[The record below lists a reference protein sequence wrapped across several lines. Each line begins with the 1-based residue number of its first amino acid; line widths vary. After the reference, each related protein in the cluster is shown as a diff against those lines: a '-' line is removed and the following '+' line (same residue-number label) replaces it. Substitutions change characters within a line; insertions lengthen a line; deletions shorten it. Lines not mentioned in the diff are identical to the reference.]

1 MTPTTL
7 GPAELRWIATACAAL
22 ALSDRLHQQRAL
34 AQATEDYQRAVRLCR
49 ALSRQ
54 AVRS

>member
-1 MTPTTL
+1 VTPTTL